1 MDTKKPLAPQNKE
14 RDKWD
19 KLNILMQPIGGLITA
34 ITITL
39 VSIIG
44 SFYLNNKQNIES
56 KNRLYTELMSTR
68 EQAES
73 DLRKDMFN
81 SILGTILKD
90 SNLSTLDEKILQLEL
105 LAYNFHQSLNLM
117 PLFDYLNRKIV
128 LENNIEFREEYRKR
142 LYKMAR
148 DVTSKQIS
156 SLEGATSKQM
166 MFITFAGDSV
176 EYKPGHSQ
184 EIVIDWKDS
193 KAFFDT
199 IKVGKRVDVY
209 KRLVYLKALQYNV
222 DEKSVNVRLDI
233 ETLLNEKIL
242 PMVPMVSKEFTIDYF
257 QFPMI
262 DNTRLS
268 NDMRCAVVM
277 RDFDFPNHIQLD
289 ILYFAGSHSSL
300 NEKPYYDD
308 VMKKLLLN
316 N

>member
-1 MDTKKPLAPQNKE
+1 MDTEESLEQRKDK

-19 KLNILMQPIGGLITA
+19 RIEILMQPIGGIIA
-34 ITITL
+34 AMTIAL
-39 VSIIG
+39 VSYFG
-44 SFYLNNKQNIES
+44 SVYLNNKQNNES

-73 DLRKDMFN
+73 SLRKDMFN
-81 SILGTILKD
+81 SILGTILKE
-90 SNLSTLDEKILQLEL
+90 SGTLDENILQLEL

-117 PLFDYLNRKIV
+117 PLFDYLNRKIA
-128 LENNIEFREEYRKR
+128 LEKNLELRKEYRKR

-156 SLEGATSKQM
+156 SLEGAAAKEM
-166 MFITFAGDSV
+166 MFITFTGDSSG
-176 EYKPGHSQ
+176 YKPGLSQ
-184 EIVIDWKDS
+184 ELPIEWKDS
-193 KAFFDT
+193 KTFNDT
-199 IKVGKRVDVY
+199 VIVGNTIEVYNRV
-209 KRLVYLKALQYNV
+209 VYLKALQYNV

-233 ETLLNEKIL
+233 ENSLNDKFVN
-242 PMVPMVSKEFTIDYF
+242 MVTQEFTIDYF

-277 RDFDFPNHIQLD
+277 RDFDYPNYIQVD
-289 ILYFAGSHSSL
+289 ILYFPGSHSSL

-316 N
+316 K

>member
-1 MDTKKPLAPQNKE
+1 MDTEESLEQKKDK

-19 KLNILMQPIGGLITA
+19 RIEILMQPIGGIIAAL
-34 ITITL
+34 TIAL
-39 VSIIG
+39 VSYFG
-44 SFYLNNKQNIES
+44 SVYLNNKQNNES

-73 DLRKDMFN
+73 ALRKDMFN
-81 SILGTILKD
+81 SILGTILKE
-90 SNLSTLDEKILQLEL
+90 SGTLDENILQLEL

-117 PLFDYLNRKIV
+117 PLFDYLNRKIAHEKN
-128 LENNIEFREEYRKR
+128 LELRKGYRKR

-156 SLEGATSKQM
+156 SLEGAAAKEM
-166 MFITFAGDSV
+166 MFITFTGDSSG
-176 EYKPGHSQ
+176 YKQGLSQ
-184 EIVIDWKDS
+184 ELPIDWKDS
-193 KAFFDT
+193 KTFNDT
-199 IKVGKRVDVY
+199 VKVGNIIDVY
-209 KRLVYLKALQYNV
+209 KRVVYLKALQYNV

-233 ETLLNEKIL
+233 ENSVNDKFVN
-242 PMVPMVSKEFTIDYF
+242 MVTQEFTIDYF

-277 RDFDFPNHIQLD
+277 RDFDYPNYIQLD
-289 ILYFAGSHSSL
+289 ILYFPGSHSSL

-316 N
+316 K

>member
-1 MDTKKPLAPQNKE
+1 MDTEEPLVPKKEK

-19 KLNILMQPIGGLITA
+19 KLEILMQPIGGIVAAL
-34 ITITL
+34 TIAL
-39 VSIIG
+39 VSYLG
-44 SFYLNNKQNIES
+44 SVYLNTKQNNES

-73 DLRKDMFN
+73 ALRKDMFN
-81 SILGTILKD
+81 SILGTILKG
-90 SNLSTLDEKILQLEL
+90 SSSTLDENILQLEL

-117 PLFDYLNRKIV
+117 PLFDYLNRKIAG
-128 LENNIEFREEYRKR
+128 EKNKEFRIEYRKR

-156 SLEGATSKQM
+156 SLEGAAAKEM
-166 MFITFAGDSV
+166 MFITFNGDSIS
-176 EYKPGHSQ
+176 YKPGLSQ
-184 EIVIDWKDS
+184 EQAIDWKDS
-193 KAFFDT
+193 KTFYDT
-199 IKVGKRVDVY
+199 IKVGNTVDVY
-209 KRLVYLKALQYNV
+209 KRVVYLKAMQYNV

-233 ETLLNEKIL
+233 ENSLNDKFIN
-242 PMVPMVSKEFTIDYF
+242 MVTQEFTIDYF

-277 RDFDFPNHIQLD
+277 RDFDFPNYIEVD
-289 ILYFAGSHSSL
+289 ILYFPGSHSSL
-300 NEKPYYDD
+300 NEKPYYDE

-316 N
+316 K